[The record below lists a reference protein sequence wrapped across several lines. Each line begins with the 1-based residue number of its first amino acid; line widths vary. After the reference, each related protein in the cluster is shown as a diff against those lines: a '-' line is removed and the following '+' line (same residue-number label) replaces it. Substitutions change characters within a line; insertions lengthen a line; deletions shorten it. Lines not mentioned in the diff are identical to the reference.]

1 MNASEQ
7 MSVQFGEN
15 TMKKFLLGIF
25 GAVAI
30 TAPALAADLPMKAP
44 PPVYLPPLY
53 NWSGFYIG
61 ANGGWGDADNCLG
74 IVDPVFGVLADGC
87 RNRSG
92 GVIGGQI
99 GYRWQQ
105 PGNHFVFGLEAQG
118 DWANLSAS
126 HASFVDP
133 GLTFSTKTDA
143 IGLFTAQIGFGWDTW
158 LWYAKAGAAVTS
170 NNFTVSDT
178 LLGVGIA
185 QANSTRW
192 GGVVGTGIEYGFGP
206 NWSVALEYDHLMMDS
221 QDTAVVSPASTF
233 NGTLLHSSQSVDMIT
248 VRFNYRFGGYGAPL
262 VARY

>member
-1 MNASEQ
+1 
-7 MSVQFGEN
+7 
-15 TMKKFLLGIF
+15 MKRFLLGTL
-25 GAVAI
+25 GLVAMA
-30 TAPALAADLPMKAP
+30 APALAADLPMKAP
-44 PPVYLPPLY
+44 PPAYLPPLY

-61 ANGGWGDADNCLG
+61 ANGGWGNADNCLN
-74 IVDPVFGVLADGC
+74 IVDPVFGLLADGC
-87 RNRSG
+87 HNRSG
-92 GVIGGQI
+92 GVVGGQI

-178 LLGVGIA
+178 LSGIGIA
-185 QANSTRW
+185 QPSSTRW

-206 NWSVALEYDHLMMDS
+206 NWSVALEFDHLFMDS
-221 QDTAVVSPASTF
+221 QDIAVVSPASTF
-233 NGTLLHSSQSVDMIT
+233 NGTLLHSNQAVDMIT
-248 VRFNYRFGGYGAPL
+248 VRFNYRFGGYGGPA
-262 VARY
+262 VAY

>member
-7 MSVQFGEN
+7 TSVQFGEN
-15 TMKKFLLGIF
+15 TMKKFLLGIL
-25 GAVAI
+25 GAVAV

-44 PPVYLPPLY
+44 PPMLAPLY

-61 ANGGWGDADNCLG
+61 ANGGWGNADNCLN
-74 IVDPVFGVLADGC
+74 IIDPVFGLLGDGC
-87 RNRSG
+87 HNRSG
-92 GVIGGQI
+92 GVVGGQI
-99 GYRWQQ
+99 GWRWQQ

-118 DWANLSAS
+118 DWANLNATRAS
-126 HASFVDP
+126 LVDP

-143 IGLFTAQIGFGWDTW
+143 IGLFTAQLGFGWDTW
-158 LWYAKAGAAVTS
+158 LWYFKGGAAVTG

-206 NWSVALEYDHLMMDS
+206 NWSVALEYDHLFLDT
-221 QDTAVVSPASTF
+221 QDIAVLSPASTF
-233 NGTLLHSSQSVDMIT
+233 NGTLLHSSQQVDMIT
-248 VRFNYRFGGYGAPL
+248 VRFNYRFGGYGGPG
-262 VARY
+262 VAY